1 MKPRVLFASCA
12 SACLLLTAQPVTA
25 QEAGMLEEIIVTAQK
40 REQSLQEV
48 PISVTAIGEQAIQE
62 GKITGVQDVALE
74 TPNFTMTQF
83 NIGEP
88 QYYIRGIGNSLDSA
102 GSDPAVATFIDEVY
116 IGRSAGTAMDLYD
129 LDRVEV
135 LRGPQGTLF
144 GKNVVG
150 GALNIITKRPTQEF
164 EAKLGAT
171 VGNYSQTVLRGFVN
185 GAITDNVSGKF
196 SFSRRQRDGYVDNV
210 VDGEEYHDEDNL
222 SARGQLLFAVSDATE
237 VLVGFDWATDD
248 QAGNCRNVN
257 NLDKNDPLGLA
268 VFYPP
273 VIAATTGGDVRECAS
288 EAEAFQERDMLG
300 TLLRVDHDFA
310 NSTLT
315 SITAYRETDYSWL
328 EDLAGM
334 PLGATPFNL
343 TDTVEEEA
351 DQISQEL
358 RLASAGG
365 GTFDWLVGGFY
376 MTEDVDRKERYIG
389 SFHAPLAA
397 QGFALLNGDVQFNQ
411 INETTSTALFGKI
424 DWNISDRLTW
434 SIGAR
439 YARDE
444 KEIEQA
450 VENFEDP
457 AFDSAIL
464 SQLLGVPVNLVVL
477 GIPVNGPAELITFV
491 NTGDPSVLNTP
502 YNITADEDWDEF
514 VPSTNVSYQFNDDGF
529 VYFTAA
535 RGYKSGAFVSQTATP
550 QAAATPLDP
559 EIATNYEVGVK
570 SEFMNNRLR
579 VNAAVFRM
587 DYEDLQVFR
596 LDGSL
601 LIAANAEA
609 TSQGLELDATA
620 LVTDNWVLNV
630 NYGYLD
636 AEYDQFISGGEDFTG
651 NRLPRAP
658 ENSYSITSNY
668 TFNLA
673 GGSSVDFNLNY
684 AYQDDFFHDP
694 SNANGSGED
703 GYGLLRAGLTWTSAT
718 GNWDVTAWGKNL
730 TDEEYRTH
738 TIISNIAGTVDLW
751 GMPRTYGLT
760 VNYRMQ

>member
-1 MKPRVLFASCA
+1 MKPRYLFASCA
-12 SACLLLTAQPVTA
+12 SACLLLTVQPVTA

-171 VGNYSQTVLRGFVN
+171 VGNFSQTVLRGFVN
-185 GAITDNVSGKF
+185 GAITDNVSGKL

-210 VDGEEYHDEDNL
+210 IDGEEYHDEDNF
-222 SARGQLLFAVSDATE
+222 SARGQLLFTVSDATE
-237 VLVGFDWATDD
+237 VLVGFDWTTDD

-273 VIAATTGGDVRECAS
+273 VIAATTGGDVRKCAS
-288 EAEAFQERDMLG
+288 EAEAFQERDAFG
-300 TLLRVDHDFA
+300 ALLRVDHDFA

-315 SITAYRETDYSWL
+315 SITAYRETDYAWL

-343 TDTVEEEA
+343 TDSAQEDA

-365 GTFDWLVGGFY
+365 GAIDWLVGGFF
-376 MTEDVDRKERYIG
+376 MTEDVDRRERFVG
-389 SFHAPLAA
+389 SFGAPLAA
-397 QGFALLNGDVQFNQ
+397 QGFNLLNGDVSFNQ
-411 INETTSTALFGKI
+411 VNETTSTAAFGKI
-424 DWNISDRLTW
+424 DWHLSDRLTW

-444 KEIEQA
+444 KEIQQG

-457 AFDSAIL
+457 AFDSAVL
-464 SQLLGVPVNLVVL
+464 SAILGVPVELVVL
-477 GIPVNGPAELITFV
+477 GIPMNGPGELIAFI
-491 NTGDPSVLNTP
+491 NSGDPSVLNTP
-502 YNITADEDWDEF
+502 YSTTADEDWSEF

-535 RGYKSGAFVSQTATP
+535 RGYKSGAFISQTTTA

-601 LIAANAEA
+601 LVAANAEA

-636 AEYDQFISGGEDFTG
+636 AEYDQFISGGQDFTG

-730 TDEEYRTH
+730 ADEEYRTH

-760 VNYRMQ
+760 LNYRMQ

>member
-1 MKPRVLFASCA
+1 MKPRILFASCA
-12 SACLLLTAQPVTA
+12 SACLLLTTQPVIA

-150 GALNIITKRPTQEF
+150 GALNIITKKPSPEF
-164 EAKLGAT
+164 EAKFGAT

-185 GAITDNVSGKF
+185 GAIADNVSGKL
-196 SFSRRQRDGYVDNV
+196 SVSRRQRDGYVDNV
-210 VDGEEYHDEDNL
+210 VDGEEYHDEDNF
-222 SARGQLLFAVSDATE
+222 SARGQLLFTVSDATE
-237 VLVGFDWATDD
+237 VLVGFDWTTDD

-273 VIAATTGGDVRECAS
+273 VIAATTGGDVRKCAS
-288 EAEAFQERDMLG
+288 EADAFQERDMLG

-315 SITAYRETDYSWL
+315 SITAYRETDYAWL

-334 PLGATPFNL
+334 PLGDTPFNL
-343 TDTVEEEA
+343 TDTVDEEA

-358 RLASAGG
+358 RLASTGG
-365 GTFDWLVGGFY
+365 ETFDWLVGAFY

-424 DWNISDRLTW
+424 DWYISERLTW

-457 AFDSAIL
+457 AFDSAFL

-477 GIPVNGPAELITFV
+477 GIPVNGPTELLTFV
-491 NTGDPSVLNTP
+491 NTGNPGVLNTP
-502 YNITADEDWDEF
+502 YNTTADESWSEF

-559 EIATNYEVGVK
+559 EIATNYELGVK
-570 SEFMNNRLR
+570 SEFLNNRLR

-609 TSQGLELDATA
+609 TSQGLELDTTA
-620 LVTDNWVLNV
+620 LLTDNWVVNF

-658 ENSYSITSNY
+658 ENSFSVTSNY

-673 GGSSVDFNLNY
+673 GGSSMDFNLNY

-703 GYGLLRAGLTWTSAT
+703 GYGLLRAGFTWTSAS
-718 GNWDVTAWGKNL
+718 GAWDVTAWGKNL